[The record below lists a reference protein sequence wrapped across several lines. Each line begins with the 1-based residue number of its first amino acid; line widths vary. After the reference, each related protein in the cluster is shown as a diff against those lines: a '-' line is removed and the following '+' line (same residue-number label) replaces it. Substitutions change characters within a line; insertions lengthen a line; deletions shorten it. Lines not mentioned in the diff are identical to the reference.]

1 VLTGGDESLA
11 DGNGCVVA
19 KISRRT
25 VVFMSL
31 FKNGIPFLIALLV
44 VCGVTV
50 VQGVWTERWS
60 DRNIAGELAAKSK
73 VLVEKFPTRAGAWA
87 VDVNLEADQ
96 KALDR
101 AGAVS
106 HISKLYENRDTG
118 MKIAVFVVCATPHA
132 ASGHTPDRCYP
143 GAGFEIAETEHREA
157 IALNDGREAEVF
169 VGTFRK
175 TGQLLRIYWSYGV
188 DDRWV
193 APQLA
198 RIELAGSASVYKLY
212 VILDQTGMSAA
223 KAGEVCNGF
232 LAELLPAFS
241 LALKDEGPSGQPAAQ
256 PPAGS

>member
-1 VLTGGDESLA
+1 MRGGWQRLC
-11 DGNGCVVA
+11 GGT
-19 KISRRT
+19 ISRRT
-25 VVFMSL
+25 VIFMSL
-31 FKNGIPFLIALLV
+31 LKNSIPFLIALLV
-44 VCGVTV
+44 VCGVTA

-73 VLVEKFPTRAGAWA
+73 MLVEKFPTRAGPWA
-87 VDVNLEADQ
+87 VDANLEADQ

-143 GAGFEIAETEHREA
+143 GAGFEIAETEHRET
-157 IALNDGREAEVF
+157 IALNDGREAEAF

-223 KAGEVCNGF
+223 KAGETCNGF
-232 LAELLPAFS
+232 LAELLPAFTQ
-241 LALKDEGPSGQPAAQ
+241 ALKDEGAGGEPVAQ
-256 PPAGS
+256 SQTGS

>member
-1 VLTGGDESLA
+1 
-11 DGNGCVVA
+11 
-19 KISRRT
+19 
-25 VVFMSL
+25 MSL

-44 VCGVTV
+44 VCGVTA

-60 DRNIAGELAAKSK
+60 DRNIAGELAEKSK
-73 VLVEKFPTRAGAWA
+73 VLVEKFPARAGPWA

-96 KALDR
+96 KALER

-143 GAGFEIAETEHREA
+143 GAGFEIAETEHRET

-241 LALKDEGPSGQPAAQ
+241 QALKDEGPSREPAAQ
-256 PPAGS
+256 SPAGS

>member
-1 VLTGGDESLA
+1 MRGGWQRLC
-11 DGNGCVVA
+11 GGT
-19 KISRRT
+19 ISRRT
-25 VVFMSL
+25 VIFMSL
-31 FKNGIPFLIALLV
+31 LKNSIPFLIALLV
-44 VCGVTV
+44 VCGVTA

-73 VLVEKFPTRAGAWA
+73 MLVEKFPTRAGPWA
-87 VDVNLEADQ
+87 VDANLEADQ

-143 GAGFEIAETEHREA
+143 GAGFEIAETEHRET
-157 IALNDGREAEVF
+157 IALNDGREAEAF

-223 KAGEVCNGF
+223 KAGETCNGF

-241 LALKDEGPSGQPAAQ
+241 QALKDEGAGGEPVAQ
-256 PPAGS
+256 SQTGS